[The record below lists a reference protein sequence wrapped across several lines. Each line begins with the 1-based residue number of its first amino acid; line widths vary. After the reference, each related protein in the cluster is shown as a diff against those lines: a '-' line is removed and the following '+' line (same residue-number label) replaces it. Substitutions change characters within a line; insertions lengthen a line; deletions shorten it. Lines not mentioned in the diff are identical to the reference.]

1 MALVEK
7 TVIDKIEVVGPFKHI
22 QVRENRQVV
31 DDATGEVRV
40 EGEYHRYALGPTD
53 DISAHHDD
61 VKAIANAVWTDEI
74 KAAYADQI
82 SG

>member
-40 EGEYHRYALGPTD
+40 EGEYHRYVLGPTD
-53 DISAHHDD
+53 DISAHPDD

-74 KAAYADQI
+74 KAAYAEHI
-82 SG
+82 AG